1 MNFLSVENVS
11 RSYGERVLF
20 DNLSFGLN
28 QGDKVALIAANGAG
42 KTTLL
47 RIITGTEMADQGTV
61 TIRNGVK
68 TAFLQQDPVLDEDIT
83 IEEYLKNCSLEIH
96 LVIRDYEEALNAQ
109 TEIYNEKTHKAFEI
123 ASHKMDEVEAWDY
136 ERRLKQLLD
145 RFKIRDTSRKI
156 DTLSGGEKKRL
167 ALALVLLGDPDLLI
181 LDEPTNHL
189 DIEMIEWLENYLA
202 LSKITLLM
210 VTHDRYFL
218 DRVCNGIIELD
229 NTRLYHYKG
238 NYEYFIEKKAE
249 REEISK
255 TETDKAR
262 KLMKRELE
270 WLRKMPKAR
279 TTKSKSRIDAFYEI
293 KQKAEQRKQT
303 FELKLDI
310 KVKRMGGKVMELK
323 ELNKT
328 FDDLVIL
335 KNFSYVFKKGE
346 KIGIIGNNGTGKT
359 SFLNIFTGDD
369 IPDSGSIDIG
379 ETIKI
384 GYYTQKGI
392 LLDEDKR
399 IIDVVKDIAEVI
411 TLSDGS
417 SLSAS
422 QFLQHFMFTP
432 AMQYSVV
439 SKLSGGEKRRLYL
452 LTVLM
457 HNPNFLILDEPTN
470 DLDLITL
477 NKLEEFLMNF
487 SGCMIMVS
495 HDRYFIDKLSDH
507 FFVFKGNGEI
517 DDFYGTYEEY
527 IFLKEEQEK
536 AEKNTAQK
544 KEIKKPEIISEKKKL
559 SYKEKVEFENLVNE
573 ISALEKEKT
582 ELEIEINSWNSS
594 NDEMNIKMK
603 RLADVIEL
611 IDKKSMRWLE
621 LSEYPTGT

>member
-1 MNFLSVENVS
+1 MNFLSVENIS
-11 RSYGERVLF
+11 RSYGDRVLF

-83 IEEYLKNCSLEIH
+83 IDEYIKNCSFEIH

-109 TEIYNEKTHKAFEI
+109 TENYNEETHKAFEI
-123 ASHKMDEVEAWDY
+123 ASLKMDEAEAWDY

-145 RFKIRDTSRKI
+145 HFKIRDASRKI
-156 DTLSGGEKKRL
+156 NTLSGGEKKRL

-189 DIEMIEWLENYLA
+189 DIEMIEWLENYLS
-202 LSKITLLM
+202 LSNVTLLM

-229 NTRLYHYKG
+229 NARLFHYKG

-310 KVKRMGGKVMELK
+310 KVKRMGGKIMELK
-323 ELNKT
+323 ELNKQ

-335 KNFSYVFKKGE
+335 KNFNYVFKKGE
-346 KIGIIGNNGTGKT
+346 KIGVIGDNGTGKT
-359 SFLNIFTGDD
+359 SFLNILTGDD

-392 LLDEDKR
+392 ILDEDKR

-417 SLSAS
+417 ALSAS

-544 KEIKKPEIISEKKKL
+544 KEIKKPDIIPEKKKL
-559 SYKEKVEFENLVNE
+559 SYKENVEFENLVNE

-582 ELEIEINSWNSS
+582 KLENEINSWNSS

-603 RLADVIEL
+603 RLAEVSEL
-611 IDKKSMRWLE
+611 IDIKSMRWLE
-621 LSEYPTGT
+621 LSEFSTGA